1 MTKSVRSFVVLVVFA
16 MALTG
21 LCLAQDDTYRMR
33 ANIPFD
39 FYAGDQQLPAGVYL
53 LNVSYDTHAVTL
65 RNQATGRTYSLLAV
79 PADGEKSREA
89 VVEFDVVGN
98 NHVLADLKT
107 ANTGVNF
114 SESKRVVT
122 TAQRTGSVAIVATL
136 R

>member
-1 MTKSVRSFVVLVVFA
+1 
-16 MALTG
+16 
-21 LCLAQDDTYRMR
+21 
-33 ANIPFD
+33 
-39 FYAGDQQLPAGVYL
+39 
-53 LNVSYDTHAVTL
+53 
-65 RNQATGRTYSLLAV
+65 
-79 PADGEKSREA
+79 